1 MFGGIQM
8 FLSRLFDYTKIKAQL
23 ANAITL
29 MNLSF
34 GIVAIVLIT
43 NNLAHMS
50 LLFIFLAAFFDL
62 FDGLVARKFNIES
75 DFGKELD
82 SLSDLVSFGVAPA
95 LLIYQ
100 GILYTV
106 PGVGMTIMIMYIL
119 CGAIRLARF
128 NVKEFDGAFYGIP
141 ITAAG
146 IIMTLS
152 SFLIPYF
159 SVLFFAILT
168 SVLMLLMV
176 SNVRVPKIKM

>member
-1 MFGGIQM
+1 
-8 FLSRLFDYTKIKAQL
+8 
-23 ANAITL
+23 
-29 MNLSF
+29 
-34 GIVAIVLIT
+34 
-43 NNLAHMS
+43 
-50 LLFIFLAAFFDL
+50 
-62 FDGLVARKFNIES
+62 
-75 DFGKELD
+75 
-82 SLSDLVSFGVAPA
+82 LVSFGVAPA

-159 SVLFFAILT
+159 SVLFFSILT